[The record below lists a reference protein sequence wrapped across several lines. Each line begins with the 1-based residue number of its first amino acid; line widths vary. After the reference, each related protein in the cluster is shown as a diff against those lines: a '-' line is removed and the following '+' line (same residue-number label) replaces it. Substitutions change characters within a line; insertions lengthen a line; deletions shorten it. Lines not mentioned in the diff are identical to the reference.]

1 MLKIS
6 NLRIPEELAQT
17 LASGITLLNKIKDR
31 IDQKYTGDVAVM
43 IAGGICRDAYAYH
56 LGRGEL
62 PVGYAPG
69 SGDIDIVVVGLGGA
83 IYEAYELVQDLFEIH
98 GDTACASFNPRMDYV
113 VQGSYCGVEVDI
125 LFYNQGYPTLQA
137 ALDSFNTTA
146 NGFYILPAIA
156 GQDSY
161 IQNHKFDPLD
171 PFDYNWQ
178 TASKE
183 GGDEETIRESARE
196 RHRKSEARYEAMAH
210 AAKVQTGNPYAM
222 IRG

>member
-17 LASGITLLNKIKDR
+17 LASGTTLLSKIKDR

-56 LGRGEL
+56 LGEGEL

-83 IYEAYELVQDLFEIH
+83 MQEAYELVQDLFEVH
-98 GDTACASFNPRMDYV
+98 GDTDCTSFNPRMDYV
-113 VQGSYCGVEVDI
+113 VQGSYEGIEVDV
-125 LFYNQGYPTLQA
+125 LFYNDQYPTLLS
-137 ALDSFNTTA
+137 ALDSFNTTV
-146 NGFYILPAIA
+146 NGFYVLPVVT

-161 IQNHKFDPLD
+161 IRNHKFDPLES
-171 PFDYNWQ
+171 FDYNWQ

-183 GGDEETIRESARE
+183 GEPEAELREADYE
-196 RHRKSEARYEAMAH
+196 RHSKSKARYEAMAH
-210 AAKVQTGNPYAM
+210 AAIMATGNPYAM